1 MDRNHLRAALIALC
15 VLAVIFGA
23 SLFPATGFGSYPAG
37 PGGGSRAGDT
47 GGTGHG
53 GHSTVEAGTT
63 TGQQSDAMTT
73 AAQTTSSDANGDSN
87 GQPTATTTTTT
98 TTNVGA
104 GASNHPSSGGG
115 DLLKTILEGIG
126 VALLCLVG
134 FLLAGFRTGTVR
146 VGGGGAIPLVIRGV
160 PIGELFG
167 KIPARTMGLV
177 VGFSASIPRFA
188 DDSFGLLAEL
198 GRGLS
203 AGTVGLGS
211 AIAETF
217 SILGRGF
224 GGALLS
230 VGSVGSGLFS
240 IPKVLSRPSFGG
252 TNGKS
257 KRRTTS
263 HETAPTEPEEGG
275 PPSIEEAWESMIER
289 LPVRRRRTTTPA
301 EYARVAM
308 NRGYPADAVRQLTD
322 AFREVRYGRFPA
334 SGKRTK
340 VARTAIDRIERF
352 REDDE

>member
-37 PGGGSRAGDT
+37 PGGGSRAGNS
-47 GGTGHG
+47 GWTGHG

-63 TGQQSDAMTT
+63 TGQQSNAMTT
-73 AAQTTSSDANGDSN
+73 AAQTTSSDSNGDSN
-87 GQPTATTTTTT
+87 GQSTTTTT
-98 TTNVGA
+98 TTNAGA
-104 GASNHPSSGGG
+104 GASNHPSAGGG

-167 KIPARTMGLV
+167 KIPARTMSLV
-177 VGFSASIPRFA
+177 VGFSASIPRFT
-188 DDSFGLLAEL
+188 DDAFGLLAEL

-252 TNGKS
+252 SSRKS

-263 HETAPTEPEEGG
+263 HETAPPEPEERG

-340 VARTAIDRIERF
+340 LARTAIDRIERF